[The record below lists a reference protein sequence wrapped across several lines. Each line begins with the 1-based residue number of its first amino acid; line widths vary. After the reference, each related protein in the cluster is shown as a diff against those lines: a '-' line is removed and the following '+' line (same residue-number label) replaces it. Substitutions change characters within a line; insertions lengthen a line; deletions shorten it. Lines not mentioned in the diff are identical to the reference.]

1 MTNELTCLYQRCI
14 LLHSIFSD
22 EEKMFWNM
30 LSRIK
35 EENVNPLKLTHRNSL
50 KICLSERVERRH
62 FIEKWSGQSQLEL
75 WV

>member
-1 MTNELTCLYQRCI
+1 M
-14 LLHSIFSD
+14 LHSIFSE

>member
-1 MTNELTCLYQRCI
+1 
-14 LLHSIFSD
+14 
-22 EEKMFWNM
+22 MFWNM